1 VIGVQQH
8 LDRILATVKVIRP
21 FEQGVLDAQGC
32 VLAEDVAARG
42 SLPGFTNSAMDG
54 YAVRAQD
61 VAGAS
66 PDAPVLLPVV
76 NDIAAGNTAPLSLAP
91 GQTMRIMTG
100 APMPRGA
107 DAVVPVEATDGGVV
121 RVQVTVPSVVG
132 QHVREEGDDVHAGD
146 VVLRRG
152 TLLGPG
158 QIALLAAAGLSRIRV
173 VPRPRVVILST
184 GDELVEVGASPSF
197 GQIIDSNSVMLSAA
211 VTAVG
216 ATPFRVGGVPDDA
229 RVLKDTL
236 EGQLVR
242 ADAIVTTGGV
252 SMGAFDTVKEVLSR
266 VGTMQFDKVAMRPGM
281 PQGFGV
287 LGEGAVPVFTL
298 PGNPV
303 SALVSFH
310 VFVAPALR
318 ALAGRP
324 EPSWPPGYLPAVA
337 AERFTSVAG
346 KMEFVRVVLDE
357 DRARLAGGQGSHML
371 GSLAAADALA
381 VIPEDVVEVSQG
393 DPLECLPLLGRD
405 GQ

>member
-132 QHVREEGDDVHAGD
+132 QHVREEGDDIHAGD

-381 VIPEDVVEVSQG
+381 VIPEDVVEVSPG

>member
-1 VIGVQQH
+1 MISVEQH
-8 LDRILATVKVIRP
+8 LTRILETVTVIRP
-21 FEQGVLDAQGC
+21 FEQGVLDAQGT
-32 VLAEDVAARG
+32 VLAADVTARG

-54 YAVRAQD
+54 YAVRAGD
-61 VAGAS
+61 VATAAPDS
-66 PDAPVLLPVV
+66 PVVLPVV
-76 NDIAAGNTAPLSLAP
+76 NDIAAGNTKPLSLAP

-100 APMPRGA
+100 APLPHGA

-121 RVQVTVPSVVG
+121 RVTINARSVVG
-132 QHVREEGDDVHAGD
+132 QHVRETGEDVESGD

-158 QIALLAAAGLSRIRV
+158 QIALLAAAGIARVRV
-173 VPRPRVVILST
+173 VPRPRVVVIST
-184 GDELVEVGASPSF
+184 GDELVEVGRTPGF
-197 GQIIDSNSVMLSAA
+197 GQIVDSNSVMLTAA

-229 RVLKDTL
+229 RELMSTL

-242 ADAIVTTGGV
+242 ADAIITTGGI

-287 LGEGAVPVFTL
+287 LGEERVPVFTL

-318 ALAGRP
+318 AMAGRP
-324 EPSWPPGYLPAVA
+324 EPSYPPGYVPAVA
-337 AERFTSVAG
+337 AETFTSVPG
-346 KMEFVRVVLDE
+346 KMEFLRVVLDD

-371 GSLAAADALA
+371 GALAAADALA
-381 VIPEDVVEVSQG
+381 VIPAQVTEIHAG
-393 DPLECLPLLGRD
+393 DAIDCLPLLGRE

>member
-1 VIGVQQH
+1 MIGVQQH
-8 LDRILATVKVIRP
+8 LERILGTVRVIRP

-54 YAVRAQD
+54 YAVHAQD
-61 VAGAS
+61 VAAAS
-66 PDAPVLLPVV
+66 SDAPVVLPVV

-121 RVQVTVPSVVG
+121 RVQVSVPSQVG

-158 QIALLAAAGLSRIRV
+158 QIALLAVAGLSRIRV

-197 GQIIDSNSVMLSAA
+197 GQIVDSNSVMLSAA

-252 SMGAFDTVKEVLSR
+252 SMGAYDTVKEVLSR

-337 AERFTSVAG
+337 AERFTSVPG

-381 VIPEDVVEVSQG
+381 VIPEDVVEVQPG
-393 DPLECLPLLGRD
+393 EPLECLPLLGRD

>member
-42 SLPGFTNSAMDG
+42 SLPGFTNSAMVG

-61 VAGAS
+61 VGGAS

-132 QHVREEGDDVHAGD
+132 QHVREEGDDIHAGD

-357 DRARLAGGQGSHML
+357 DRARLAGGQGSQML
-371 GSLAAADALA
+371 GSHAAADALA
-381 VIPEDVVEVSQG
+381 VIPEDVVEVRPG

>member
-1 VIGVQQH
+1 VISVKQH
-8 LDRILATVKVIRP
+8 LDRILSTVKVIHP
-21 FEQGVLDAQGC
+21 FDLGVLDAQGC
-32 VLAEDVAARG
+32 ILATDVQARG

-54 YAVRAQD
+54 YAVHAAD
-61 VAGAS
+61 IAS
-66 PDAPVLLPVV
+66 ASAADPVVLPVV
-76 NDIAAGNTAPLSLAP
+76 NDIAAGNTKAWSLAT

-100 APMPRGA
+100 APMPHGA

-121 RVQVTVPSVVG
+121 RVQIRESRAVG
-132 QHVREEGDDVHAGD
+132 SHVREVGEDVEAGN

-158 QIALLAAAGLSRIRV
+158 QIALLAAAGIARV
-173 VPRPRVVILST
+173 RGGPRPRVVVIST
-184 GDELVEVGASPSF
+184 GDELVEVGRTPGF
-197 GQIIDSNSVMLSAA
+197 GQIVDSNSVMLTAA

-229 RVLKDTL
+229 RTLMDTL

-242 ADAIVTTGGV
+242 ADVIITTGGV

-266 VGTMQFDKVAMRPGM
+266 VGTVQFDKVAMRPGM

-287 LGEGAVPVFTL
+287 LGEEQVPVFTL

-318 ALAGRP
+318 AMAGRP
-324 EPSWPPGYLPAVA
+324 EPSYPPGYVPAVA
-337 AERFTSVAG
+337 AEPFGSVAG
-346 KMEFVRVVLDE
+346 KMEFVRVILDD
-357 DRARLAGGQGSHML
+357 DRVRLAGGQGSHML
-371 GSLAAADALA
+371 GALAAADALA
-381 VIPEDVVEVSQG
+381 VIPEDVSEVAAG
-393 DPLECLPLLGRD
+393 DELMCLPLLGRE

>member
-1 VIGVQQH
+1 MIGVQQH

-132 QHVREEGDDVHAGD
+132 QHVREEGDDIHAGD

-381 VIPEDVVEVSQG
+381 VIPEDVVEVSPG

>member
-1 VIGVQQH
+1 MIGVQQH

-132 QHVREEGDDVHAGD
+132 QHVREEGDDIHAGD

-158 QIALLAAAGLSRIRV
+158 QIALLAAAGLS
-173 VPRPRVVILST
+173 
-184 GDELVEVGASPSF
+184 
-197 GQIIDSNSVMLSAA
+197 
-211 VTAVG
+211 
-216 ATPFRVGGVPDDA
+216 
-229 RVLKDTL
+229 
-236 EGQLVR
+236 
-242 ADAIVTTGGV
+242 
-252 SMGAFDTVKEVLSR
+252 
-266 VGTMQFDKVAMRPGM
+266 
-281 PQGFGV
+281 
-287 LGEGAVPVFTL
+287 
-298 PGNPV
+298 
-303 SALVSFH
+303 
-310 VFVAPALR
+310 
-318 ALAGRP
+318 
-324 EPSWPPGYLPAVA
+324 
-337 AERFTSVAG
+337 
-346 KMEFVRVVLDE
+346 
-357 DRARLAGGQGSHML
+357 
-371 GSLAAADALA
+371 
-381 VIPEDVVEVSQG
+381 
-393 DPLECLPLLGRD
+393 
-405 GQ
+405 

>member
-1 VIGVQQH
+1 MIGVQQH

-54 YAVRAQD
+54 YAVHAQD

-66 PDAPVLLPVV
+66 PDAPVVLPVV

-121 RVQVTVPSVVG
+121 RVQVSVPSTVG

-197 GQIIDSNSVMLSAA
+197 GQIVDSNSVMLSAA

-229 RVLKDTL
+229 RVLRETL

-252 SMGAFDTVKEVLSR
+252 SMGAYDTVKEVLSR

-337 AERFTSVAG
+337 AERFTSVPG

-381 VIPEDVVEVSQG
+381 VIPQDVSEVRAG